1 MLTID
6 NYDLETSDLA
16 FVLTTHKHWD
26 HAGGN
31 SVLREWF
38 PQVPF
43 YGSWEDNADETDSF
57 LFDGDQIQLGD
68 VKIKALL
75 TPCHTTGHTCFLMEG
90 KSG

>member
-1 MLTID
+1 M
-6 NYDLETSDLA
+6 
-16 FVLTTHKHWD
+16 
-26 HAGGN
+26 
-31 SVLREWF
+31 
-38 PQVPF
+38 PF